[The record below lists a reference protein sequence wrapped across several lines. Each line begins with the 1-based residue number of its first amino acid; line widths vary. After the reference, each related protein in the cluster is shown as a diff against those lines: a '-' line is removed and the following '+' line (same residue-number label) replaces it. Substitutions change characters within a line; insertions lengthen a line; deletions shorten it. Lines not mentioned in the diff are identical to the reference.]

1 MQVSETKGKKV
12 GLSSSQARMLL
23 LTARKS
29 DLEYRAQMISQR
41 KINLAMETQ
50 ELATKYSNAM
60 SNRTMYLTYQ
70 TGEGKDSQTV
80 QQKLDYYGLTS
91 KDGVM
96 NTQYLVV
103 TASGKYAYTGQT
115 DDETRS
121 DFAKVALKLAEAEG
135 KDSQY
140 YNADKT
146 INLTKL
152 YNDYES
158 KMTYVK
164 GMSNADYFQEAL
176 RNGGLYVAQ
185 AAIDEKTGDAGTFKN
200 ISWGSVGPIQD
211 KLDTEDDAQAQA
223 EYEAKTIVLS
233 NQDKML
239 DLELNQIETQHKA
252 IETEYSSVE
261 KLVQKNI
268 EVTYKIFA

>member
-60 SNRTMYLTYQ
+60 SNRTMLLSYKT
-70 TGEGKDSQTV
+70 EDGKEV

-115 DDETRS
+115 DEETRS

>member
-96 NTQYLVV
+96 NTQYLIV

-185 AAIDEKTGDAGTFKN
+185 ASLDETTGEAGTFKN

-211 KLDTEDDAQAQA
+211 TLDTEDDAQAQA